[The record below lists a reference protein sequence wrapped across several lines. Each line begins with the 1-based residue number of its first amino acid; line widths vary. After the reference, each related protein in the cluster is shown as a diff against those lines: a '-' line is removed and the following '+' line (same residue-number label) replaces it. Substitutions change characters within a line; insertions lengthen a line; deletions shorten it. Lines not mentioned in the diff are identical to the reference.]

1 MRFGVLGPLAVWTA
15 DGAPVPVPG
24 AKVRVLL
31 ARLLVD
37 PGRPVAVERL
47 VDALWDDD
55 ALPAHPINAL
65 QGKVSQLR
73 RVLAAAEPGGRDL
86 LTAGPA
92 GYALRASAPADVPAA
107 ADGAAVDAAHF
118 AALLRRARDTA
129 DPRARVRVLTRALE
143 LWRGEAFADFADRPF
158 ARAAVTRLDEDRL
171 TAWEERAEARL
182 ALGEHTALT
191 GELSALVERY
201 PLRERL
207 RAAHLRALY
216 LAGRP
221 AEALAEY
228 AALRRRLADELG
240 LSPSPELAAL
250 QQAML
255 RQDPSL
261 DAPPAPPGARVAG
274 GAASGVVPHRVPGPT
289 APASPRPGP
298 GPGTRPGPGP
308 GPGTRPGPG
317 NLPAP
322 VSPLIGRANAVSA
335 VAELLGPHRLVT
347 LTGPGGVGKT
357 RLALAAAARLRG
369 RAFAPYADGPYADDP
384 TVEGPTAGDP
394 SADNATTGGGFPE
407 GVWLVELATLDTE
420 AQAGPDAGAGAN
432 PDAYDAGTYAV
443 VERVLKVLAIRDDIP
458 HSPGPQPGLGPGPGP
473 GPDSASAPDPA
484 SAPAPGRTDPS
495 RACGA
500 DRLDRLVGAVR
511 AMRMLLV
518 LDNCEHLVEPVGRVV
533 AALLRAAP
541 GLCVLATSQEPL
553 GVAGERV
560 WPVPPLGLPAPASDA
575 DPSALEEFGSVQL
588 FVARAASAPGF
599 ALSAANAPAVAALC
613 RRLDGLPLAL
623 ELAAARVRT
632 LGVHGL
638 AARLDERLTLLSG
651 GHRDA
656 PARHRTLR
664 TMIDWSWGLLTDP
677 ERAVLRQLAVFA
689 GGCTPEAAEAVCGQ
703 AAVAGQDGSGR
714 VLDVL
719 ARLVERSLVVLDDG
733 PTGPRYRLLES
744 VSAYGAER
752 LRAAGEADAVRE
764 RHGRYYADLAERV
777 APRLRGPEQR
787 HWLERLDDEGANLR
801 RALDHAVRHD
811 AGGDR
816 ALRLVNALAWYWVV
830 RGRLAEAGRALA
842 AALATGPHPPAAI
855 TPPRAL
861 ATAWHTAIALTT
873 GTVEHPSAIDHPG
886 RTEHPGHVAEPP
898 GPTAIDAPE
907 NTEILGISPTT
918 EPGEGCGSEARIRAV
933 LRAYD
938 ALDDPH
944 GRATALWLLGTA
956 QLGAGDVATGEELV
970 DQALAGFRALGD
982 TWGTAAALSV
992 RARHAMARGDLDA
1005 VRHDGELSAR
1015 LFRGLGDRWGQAQ
1028 TVFPLATLAEI
1039 TGDYPRATRLHRA
1052 GLEIA
1057 EELGLGAEVS
1067 RRHTG
1072 LGRIALL
1079 TGDTARARAHHTRA
1093 LHLARA
1099 QNFRSGQVSAEIGLA
1114 LGARAEGDHDTAERH
1129 LDALLDWFRET
1140 GYGPGGSLVL
1150 AELGFVAEL
1159 RGDAATA
1166 LARHLDGY
1174 AVAGGLGDPRALA
1187 LALEGLAG
1195 ARALAGAADDA
1206 AALLGAAAAARD
1218 SVASPLPPA
1227 ERTDVDRV
1235 TAAARAALGAPEF
1248 AAAFAHGTRLSP
1260 ADAVRNH
1267 VPGLDT
1273 GPAPEPARGPSP
1285 PR

>member
-1 MRFGVLGPLAVWTA
+1 MISMRFGVLGPLAVWTA

-55 ALPAHPINAL
+55 ALPAHPTNAL

-92 GYALRASAPADVPAA
+92 GYALRAGASADVPTAT
-107 ADGAAVDAAHF
+107 DGAAVDAAHF
-118 AALLRRARDTA
+118 AALLRQARDTA

-182 ALGEHTALT
+182 ALGEHAALT

-261 DAPPAPPGARVAG
+261 DAPPAPPGARVTG
-274 GAASGVVPHRVPGPT
+274 GAAPGAVPNRVPGP
-289 APASPRPGP
+289 ASPASPRPGP
-298 GPGTRPGPGP
+298 GPGLS
-308 GPGTRPGPG
+308 PGPG

-322 VSPLIGRANAVSA
+322 VSPLIGRADAVSA

-369 RAFAPYADGPYADDP
+369 RAIAPYADGP
-384 TVEGPTAGDP
+384 TVEGPTVGAP
-394 SADNATTGGGFPE
+394 STGGGFPD

-420 AQAGPDAGAGAN
+420 AQAGPGAGAGAN
-432 PDAYDAGTYAV
+432 QDAYEPGPHDAGTYAV

-458 HSPGPQPGLGPGPGP
+458 HSPSPQPGLGPDPDP
-473 GPDSASAPDPA
+473 GPDSASAPDPTP
-484 SAPAPGRTDPS
+484 APASDPGRTAPP
-495 RACGA
+495 RACGSA
-500 DRLDRLVGAVR
+500 RLDRLVGAVR
-511 AMRMLLV
+511 AMRVLLV

-553 GVAGERV
+553 GVTGERV
-560 WPVPPLGLPAPASDA
+560 WPVPPLELPAPASDA
-575 DPSALEEFGSVQL
+575 DPSSLEEFGAVQL

-599 ALSAANAPAVAALC
+599 ALTAANAPAVAALC

-811 AGGDR
+811 ARGDR

-873 GTVEHPSAIDHPG
+873 GTVEHPVTIDHPSRVG
-886 RTEHPGHVAEPP
+886 HPGHVAEPP
-898 GPTAIDAPE
+898 NPTAIDAPGAPGIPE
-907 NTEILGISPTT
+907 NTEIVGIADAPAVA
-918 EPGEGCGSEARIRAV
+918 EPGEGGSGARIRAV

-944 GRATALWLLGTA
+944 GRATALWLLGAA

-1039 TGDYPRATRLHRA
+1039 TGDYPRATRLHHA

-1079 TGDTARARAHHTRA
+1079 TGDTARARDHHTRA

-1114 LGARAEGDHDTAERH
+1114 LGARAEGDLDTAERH

-1166 LARHLDGY
+1166 LAWHLDGY
-1174 AVAGGLGDPRALA
+1174 AVARGLGDPRALA

-1248 AAAFAHGTRLSP
+1248 ATAFAHGTRLSP
-1260 ADAVRNH
+1260 ADAVRDH
-1267 VPGLDT
+1267 VPG
-1273 GPAPEPARGPSP
+1273 PSASWP
-1285 PR
+1285 P

>member
-31 ARLLVD
+31 ARLLVA

-55 ALPAHPINAL
+55 ALPEHPTNAL

-92 GYALRASAPADVPAA
+92 GYALRAGAPADVPTAT
-107 ADGAAVDAAHF
+107 DGAAVDAAHF
-118 AALLRRARDTA
+118 AALLHQARDTA
-129 DPRARVRVLTRALE
+129 DPRDRVRVLTRALE

-182 ALGEHTALT
+182 ALGEHAALT

-255 RQDPSL
+255 RQCPSL

-274 GAASGVVPHRVPGPT
+274 GAATGVVPNRVPGPA

-308 GPGTRPGPG
+308 GARPGPGPGPG

-322 VSPLIGRANAVSA
+322 VSPLIGRADAVSA

-357 RLALAAAARLRG
+357 RLALAAAARLRA
-369 RAFAPYADGPYADDP
+369 RAIAPYADDP
-384 TVEGPTAGDP
+384 TVEGPTVGAP
-394 SADNATTGGGFPE
+394 STGGGFPD

-432 PDAYDAGTYAV
+432 PDAYDAGAYAV
-443 VERVLKVLAIRDDIP
+443 VERVLKVLAIREDIP
-458 HSPGPQPGLGPGPGP
+458 HSPSPQPDLGPDPDPGP
-473 GPDSASAPDPA
+473 ASAPDPA
-484 SAPAPGRTDPS
+484 PAPDPGRTAPP
-495 RACGA
+495 RAGGA
-500 DRLDRLVGAVR
+500 GRLDRLDRLVGAVR
-511 AMRMLLV
+511 AMRVLLV
-518 LDNCEHLVEPVGRVV
+518 LDNCEHLVGPVGRVV

-560 WPVPPLGLPAPASDA
+560 WPVPPLELPAPASDA

-599 ALSAANAPAVAALC
+599 ALTAANAPAVAALC

-777 APRLRGPEQR
+777 APRLRGLEQR

-873 GTVEHPSAIDHPG
+873 GTVEHPVTIDHPS
-886 RTEHPGHVAEPP
+886 RVEHPGHVAEPP
-898 GPTAIDAPE
+898 GPTAIDAPGAPGIAE
-907 NTEILGISPTT
+907 NTEIAGIADTPAIA
-918 EPGEGCGSEARIRAV
+918 EPGEGGSGARIRAV

-982 TWGTAAALSV
+982 PWGTAAALSV

-1114 LGARAEGDHDTAERH
+1114 LGARAEGDLDTAERH

-1166 LARHLDGY
+1166 LARHLGGY
-1174 AVAGGLGDPRALA
+1174 AVARGLGDPRALA

-1227 ERTDVDRV
+1227 ERADVDRV
-1235 TAAARAALGAPEF
+1235 TVAARAALGAPEF
-1248 AAAFAHGTRLSP
+1248 ATAFAHGTRLSP
-1260 ADAVRNH
+1260 ADAVRDH
-1267 VPGLDT
+1267 VPG
-1273 GPAPEPARGPSP
+1273 PSAS
-1285 PR
+1285 